1 MEDLVFDPK
10 VKVSQESLDRKERFK
25 KHKAERGLLG
35 AEDFIG
41 REKKVYFN
49 TEGDIT
55 CFTNDEEYVP
65 EEEWQTY
72 EFTPD
77 EMRQLINKPYTRF
90 KVVEKDKNCKIVP
103 RAHTMDKRV
112 SNLDTFV
119 EVKWLPDTKAEV
131 EISLDANTISVSAT
145 KLGKKKLK
153 ESAKSGYQINNN
165 KFLSV
170 YITVRKNP
178 NFMVYSHKFSL
189 YDLAHNEK
197 LEHEI
202 RPQYDYTTYSLY
214 SDKVFDSYARV

>member
-1 MEDLVFDPK
+1 MNDTVFEPS
-10 VKVSQESLDRKERFK
+10 VKVSKEALNRTKRFR
-25 KHKAERGLLG
+25 KHKAKHGLLG
-35 AEDFIG
+35 AEDLLS

-49 TEGDIT
+49 NEGDIT
-55 CFTNDEEYVP
+55 CFTNDQDFVP
-65 EEEWQTY
+65 EDDWQTF

-90 KVVEKDKNCKIVP
+90 KVVEKGKDCRIVP

-112 SNLDTFV
+112 SNMDTFV
-119 EVKWLPDTKAEV
+119 EVKWVPDAEAEV
-131 EISLDANTISVSAT
+131 EISIDANMITVSAT
-145 KLGKKKLK
+145 KLGMKKLK
-153 ESAKSGYQINNN
+153 ESANSGYQINNN

-170 YITVRKNP
+170 YVTVRKNP

-214 SDKVFDSYARV
+214 SDKVFDSYGRV